1 MMKHRYISRVTL
13 TKHGMRTIA
22 ATALVAAATMGAYAQ
37 NEGWKQV
44 VDYKNHTVTI
54 TLGEEFA
61 QQDITEKLVNK
72 TYKKIKKSL
81 PRQYN
86 KHKLIVM
93 ANGMPIEDY
102 IPGRKS
108 DNEYDSY
115 WDGIDYKGK
124 PWVSNISKPN
134 NISLGLSNRH
144 IALWASHGRYYD
156 QKKGLWKWQRPNL
169 FCTTEDLFTQTIVV
183 PYLIPMLE
191 NAGATVFTPRER
203 DWQTKEIIVDNDK
216 GVSGEGS
223 WYGEHT
229 EKEPWT
235 DTGERGFGFRN
246 GILRDGENPFTMGTA
261 RMIRTTKKE
270 DKAIAIWQPNFK
282 EEGRYAVYVSYQT
295 MPKSVDD
302 AHYIV
307 RHKGQETHFIVNQKM
322 GGGTWVYLGT
332 FDFDKGE
339 NPFNCVALT
348 NQSKR
353 KGVVTAD
360 AVRFGGGMG
369 NIERGGDIS
378 HMPRCLEAARYY
390 AQWAGAPY
398 SIYGNKTGTDDY
410 AEDINT
416 RSLMT
421 NWLAGGSPYVP
432 TKEGKNVPI
441 ELSLAVHSDAGY
453 ERDGKSLVGS
463 LAICTTS
470 FNDGRLNS
478 GISRFASQDFIEALR
493 SNVTRDLSKKYKRWN
508 WRYLWDRNY
517 SETRLPE
524 VPSAIIETLSHQ
536 NFPDMKLGQDPNFKF
551 TMARSIYKTILRYV
565 SQMHRRP
572 CIVQPLQ
579 PHLFKAT
586 LTGDN
591 KVKLSWKAQDDELEP
606 TAVPT
611 SYNIYV
617 AAGSGGFDNGTNV
630 RGTSYTMELE
640 PGVMYRFK
648 VTAVNRGGESFPTST
663 LSAYYQPGATKTAM
677 VINGFSRL
685 SAPAVRDN
693 IHEQGFDIEE
703 DAGVSYGLTAGWS
716 GKQQCFNKSTMG
728 STEPNGL
735 GYSGNE
741 MAGNFV
747 MGNTFDYVYTHADAI
762 AATKKYNVVSCT
774 SETVES
780 GIVDLINYDV
790 VDLALGLQKYDENS
804 TVFYKS
810 IPSMLRNKLSA
821 YVLGHG
827 KLIASGAY
835 IGSDLQHDDERVWLE
850 STLKVAYGGAIH
862 TDTISGIKG
871 MGTEFDF
878 YRQLNPT
885 HYAATK
891 CDVLMP
897 VSTAF
902 CPLQYANGMSAG
914 VAYKGNDNATFT
926 MAFPFECIIDRN
938 KRLSIMNG
946 ILKFLE

>member
-1 MMKHRYISRVTL
+1 
-13 TKHGMRTIA
+13 MRTIA

-44 VDYKNHTVTI
+44 VDNKNHTVTI

-115 WDGIDYKGK
+115 WDDIDYKGK

-156 QKKGLWKWQRPNL
+156 QKKGFWKWQRPNL

-216 GVSGEGS
+216 GVSAEGS

-307 RHKGQETHFIVNQKM
+307 RHKGQETHFFVNQKM

-432 TKEGKNVPI
+432 TKEGKKVPI

-579 PHLFKAT
+579 PNLFKAT

-591 KVKLSWKAQDDELEP
+591 KVRLSWKAQDDELEP

-762 AATKKYNVVSCT
+762 AATKRYNVVSCT

-790 VDLALGLQKYDENS
+790 VDLALGLQKYDANS
-804 TVFYKS
+804 TIFYKS

-914 VAYKGNDNATFT
+914 VAYRGNDNATFT

>member
-1 MMKHRYISRVTL
+1 
-13 TKHGMRTIA
+13 MRTIA
-22 ATALVAAATMGAYAQ
+22 ATALVAAAIMGAYAQ

-44 VDYKNHTVTI
+44 VDNKNHTVTI

-295 MPKSVDD
+295 MQKSVDD

>member
-1 MMKHRYISRVTL
+1 
-13 TKHGMRTIA
+13 MRTIA

-44 VDYKNHTVTI
+44 VDNKNHTVTI

-432 TKEGKNVPI
+432 AKEGKKVPI

-728 STEPNGL
+728 CTEPNGL

-790 VDLALGLQKYDENS
+790 VDLALGLQKYDANS

>member
-1 MMKHRYISRVTL
+1 
-13 TKHGMRTIA
+13 MRTIA

-44 VDYKNHTVTI
+44 VDNKNHTVTI

-115 WDGIDYKGK
+115 WDDIDYKGK

-156 QKKGLWKWQRPNL
+156 QKKGFWKWQRPNL

-216 GVSGEGS
+216 GVSAEGS

-432 TKEGKNVPI
+432 AKEGKKVPI

-591 KVKLSWKAQDDELEP
+591 KVRLSWKAQDDELEP

-914 VAYKGNDNATFT
+914 VAYRGNDNATFT

>member
-1 MMKHRYISRVTL
+1 
-13 TKHGMRTIA
+13 MRTIA

-44 VDYKNHTVTI
+44 VDNKNHTVTI

-156 QKKGLWKWQRPNL
+156 QKKGFWKWQRPNL

-432 TKEGKNVPI
+432 TKEGKKVPI

-762 AATKKYNVVSCT
+762 AATKRYNVVSCT

-862 TDTISGIKG
+862 TDTISGING

-914 VAYKGNDNATFT
+914 VAYRGNDHATFT

>member
-1 MMKHRYISRVTL
+1 
-13 TKHGMRTIA
+13 MRTIA

-44 VDYKNHTVTI
+44 VDNKNHTVTI

-235 DTGERGFGFRN
+235 DTGERGFGFLN

-432 TKEGKNVPI
+432 TKEGKKVPI

>member
-1 MMKHRYISRVTL
+1 
-13 TKHGMRTIA
+13 MRTIA

-44 VDYKNHTVTI
+44 VDNKNHTVTI

-156 QKKGLWKWQRPNL
+156 QKKGFWKWQRPNL

-216 GVSGEGS
+216 GVSAEGS

-741 MAGNFV
+741 MVGNFV

-790 VDLALGLQKYDENS
+790 VDLALGLQKYDANS

>member
-1 MMKHRYISRVTL
+1 MKHRHISRVTL

-44 VDYKNHTVTI
+44 VDNKNHTVTI

-115 WDGIDYKGK
+115 WDGINYKGK

-156 QKKGLWKWQRPNL
+156 QKKGFWKWQRPNL

-432 TKEGKNVPI
+432 TKEGKKVPI

-617 AAGSGGFDNGTNV
+617 AAGTGGFDNGTNV

-914 VAYKGNDNATFT
+914 VAYRGNDNATFT

>member
-1 MMKHRYISRVTL
+1 MKHRHISRVTL

-37 NEGWKQV
+37 NEEWKQV
-44 VDYKNHTVTI
+44 VDNKNHTVTI

-156 QKKGLWKWQRPNL
+156 QKKGFWKWQRPNL

-339 NPFNCVALT
+339 NPFNSVALT

-432 TKEGKNVPI
+432 AKEGKKVPI

-463 LAICTTS
+463 LAICTTN

-586 LTGDN
+586 LTGTN
-591 KVKLSWKAQDDELEP
+591 KVRLSWKAQDDELEP

-617 AAGSGGFDNGTNV
+617 AAGTGGFDNGTNV
-630 RGTSYTMELE
+630 KGTSYTMELE

-790 VDLALGLQKYDENS
+790 VDLALGLQKYDANS
-804 TVFYKS
+804 TVFFKS

>member
-1 MMKHRYISRVTL
+1 
-13 TKHGMRTIA
+13 MRTIA

-44 VDYKNHTVTI
+44 VDNKNHTVTI

-156 QKKGLWKWQRPNL
+156 QKKGFWKWQRPNL

-270 DKAIAIWQPNFK
+270 DKAIAIWQPNFT

-307 RHKGQETHFIVNQKM
+307 RHKGQETHFFVNQKM

-432 TKEGKNVPI
+432 AKEGKKVPI

-591 KVKLSWKAQDDELEP
+591 KVRLSWKAQDDELEP

-914 VAYKGNDNATFT
+914 VAYRGNDNATFT

>member
-1 MMKHRYISRVTL
+1 
-13 TKHGMRTIA
+13 MRTIA

-44 VDYKNHTVTI
+44 VDNKNHTVTI

-156 QKKGLWKWQRPNL
+156 QKKGFWKWQRPNL

-216 GVSGEGS
+216 GVSAEGS

-432 TKEGKNVPI
+432 TKEGKKVPI

-591 KVKLSWKAQDDELEP
+591 KVRLSWKAQDDELEP

-762 AATKKYNVVSCT
+762 AATKRYNVVSCT

-790 VDLALGLQKYDENS
+790 VDLALGLQKYDANS

-850 STLKVAYGGAIH
+850 STLKVAYGGAVH

-914 VAYKGNDNATFT
+914 VAYRGNDNATFT

>member
-1 MMKHRYISRVTL
+1 
-13 TKHGMRTIA
+13 MRTIA

-44 VDYKNHTVTI
+44 VDNKNHTVTI

-115 WDGIDYKGK
+115 WDGINYKGK

-156 QKKGLWKWQRPNL
+156 QKKGFWKWQRPNL

-432 TKEGKNVPI
+432 TKEGKKVPI

-617 AAGSGGFDNGTNV
+617 AAGTGGFDNGTNV

-810 IPSMLRNKLSA
+810 IPSMLRNKLSS

-914 VAYKGNDNATFT
+914 VAYRGNDNATFT

>member
-1 MMKHRYISRVTL
+1 
-13 TKHGMRTIA
+13 MRTIA

-44 VDYKNHTVTI
+44 VDNKNHTVTI

-115 WDGIDYKGK
+115 WAGIDYKGK

-156 QKKGLWKWQRPNL
+156 QKKGFWKWQRPNL

-216 GVSGEGS
+216 GVSAEGS

-322 GGGTWVYLGT
+322 GSGTWVYLGT

-432 TKEGKNVPI
+432 TKEGKKVPI

-579 PHLFKAT
+579 PNLFKAT

-591 KVKLSWKAQDDELEP
+591 KVRLSWKAQDDELEP

-685 SAPAVRDN
+685 SAPAVIDN
-693 IHEQGFDIEE
+693 IHEQGFDIKE

-762 AATKKYNVVSCT
+762 AATKRYNVVSCT

-790 VDLALGLQKYDENS
+790 VDLALGLQKYDANS

-850 STLKVAYGGAIH
+850 STLKVAYGGAVH

-914 VAYKGNDNATFT
+914 VAYRGNDNATFT

>member
-1 MMKHRYISRVTL
+1 
-13 TKHGMRTIA
+13 MRTIA

-44 VDYKNHTVTI
+44 VDNKNHTVTI

-156 QKKGLWKWQRPNL
+156 QKMGLWKWQRPNL

-390 AQWAGAPY
+390 AQWAGVPY

-432 TKEGKNVPI
+432 TKEGKKVPI

-591 KVKLSWKAQDDELEP
+591 KVRLSWKAQDDELEP

-762 AATKKYNVVSCT
+762 AATKRYNVVSCT

-790 VDLALGLQKYDENS
+790 VDLALGLQKYDANS

-914 VAYKGNDNATFT
+914 VAYRGNDNATFT

>member
-1 MMKHRYISRVTL
+1 
-13 TKHGMRTIA
+13 MRTIA

-44 VDYKNHTVTI
+44 VDNKNHTVTI

-156 QKKGLWKWQRPNL
+156 QKKGFWKWQRPNL

-295 MPKSVDD
+295 MQKSVDD

-432 TKEGKNVPI
+432 TKEGKKVPI

-463 LAICTTS
+463 LAICTTN

-685 SAPAVRDN
+685 SAPAVRNN

-790 VDLALGLQKYDENS
+790 VDLALGLQKYDANS

-914 VAYKGNDNATFT
+914 VAYRGNDNATFT

>member
-1 MMKHRYISRVTL
+1 
-13 TKHGMRTIA
+13 MRTIA

-44 VDYKNHTVTI
+44 VDNKNHTVTI

-134 NISLGLSNRH
+134 KISLGLSNRH

-156 QKKGLWKWQRPNL
+156 QKKGFWKWQRPNL

-216 GVSGEGS
+216 GVSAEGS

-270 DKAIAIWQPNFK
+270 DKAIAIWQPNFT

-432 TKEGKNVPI
+432 TKEGKKVPI

-478 GISRFASQDFIEALR
+478 GISRFASQDFIEALS

-591 KVKLSWKAQDDELEP
+591 KVRLSWKAQDDELEP

-617 AAGSGGFDNGTNV
+617 AAGTGGFDNGTNV

-885 HYAATK
+885 HYTATK

>member
-1 MMKHRYISRVTL
+1 
-13 TKHGMRTIA
+13 MRTIA

-44 VDYKNHTVTI
+44 VDNKNHTVTI
-54 TLGEEFA
+54 SLGEEFA

-432 TKEGKNVPI
+432 TKEGKKVPI

-517 SETRLPE
+517 SETRLPK

-565 SQMHRRP
+565 SQMHRCP

-790 VDLALGLQKYDENS
+790 VDLALGLQKYDANS

-914 VAYKGNDNATFT
+914 VAYRGNDNATFT

-938 KRLSIMNG
+938 KRLNIMNG

>member
-1 MMKHRYISRVTL
+1 
-13 TKHGMRTIA
+13 MRTIA

-44 VDYKNHTVTI
+44 VDNKNHTVTI

-246 GILRDGENPFTMGTA
+246 GILRDGENPFTMGTT

-565 SQMHRRP
+565 SHMHRRP

-790 VDLALGLQKYDENS
+790 VDLALGLQKYDANS

>member
-1 MMKHRYISRVTL
+1 
-13 TKHGMRTIA
+13 MRTIA
-22 ATALVAAATMGAYAQ
+22 VTALVAAATMGAYAQ

-44 VDYKNHTVTI
+44 VDNKNHTVTI

-156 QKKGLWKWQRPNL
+156 QKKGFWKWQRPNL

-432 TKEGKNVPI
+432 AKEGKKVPI

-579 PHLFKAT
+579 PHLFKTT
-586 LTGDN
+586 LTGAN

-790 VDLALGLQKYDENS
+790 VDLALGLQKYDANS

>member
-1 MMKHRYISRVTL
+1 
-13 TKHGMRTIA
+13 MRTIA
-22 ATALVAAATMGAYAQ
+22 ATALVAAATIGAYAQ

-44 VDYKNHTVTI
+44 VDNKNHTVTI

-156 QKKGLWKWQRPNL
+156 QKKGFWKWQRPNL

-432 TKEGKNVPI
+432 TKEGKKVPI

-586 LTGDN
+586 LTGAN

-790 VDLALGLQKYDENS
+790 VDLALGLQKYDANS

-835 IGSDLQHDDERVWLE
+835 IGSDLQHEDERVWLE

-914 VAYKGNDNATFT
+914 VAYRGNDNATFT

>member
-1 MMKHRYISRVTL
+1 
-13 TKHGMRTIA
+13 MRTIA

-44 VDYKNHTVTI
+44 VDNKNHTVTI

-307 RHKGQETHFIVNQKM
+307 RHKGQETHFVVNQKM

-790 VDLALGLQKYDENS
+790 VDLALGLQKYDANS

>member
-1 MMKHRYISRVTL
+1 
-13 TKHGMRTIA
+13 MRTIA
-22 ATALVAAATMGAYAQ
+22 VTALVAAATMGAYAQ

-44 VDYKNHTVTI
+44 VDNKNHTVTI

-156 QKKGLWKWQRPNL
+156 QKKGFWKWQRPNL

-432 TKEGKNVPI
+432 TKEGKKVPI

-640 PGVMYRFK
+640 PGVMYCFK

-790 VDLALGLQKYDENS
+790 VDLALGLQKYDANS

-850 STLKVAYGGAIH
+850 NTLKVAYGGAIH

-914 VAYKGNDNATFT
+914 VAYRGNDNATFT

-938 KRLSIMNG
+938 KRLSIMSG

>member
-1 MMKHRYISRVTL
+1 
-13 TKHGMRTIA
+13 MRTIA

-44 VDYKNHTVTI
+44 VDNKNHTVTI

-156 QKKGLWKWQRPNL
+156 QKKGFWKWQRPNL

-295 MPKSVDD
+295 MPKSVDE

-432 TKEGKNVPI
+432 TKEGKKVPI

>member
-1 MMKHRYISRVTL
+1 
-13 TKHGMRTIA
+13 MRTIA

-44 VDYKNHTVTI
+44 VDNKNHTVTI

-86 KHKLIVM
+86 KHRLIVM

-156 QKKGLWKWQRPNL
+156 QKKGFWKWQRPNL

-216 GVSGEGS
+216 GVSAEGS

-432 TKEGKNVPI
+432 AKEGKKVPI

-579 PHLFKAT
+579 PNLFKAT

-591 KVKLSWKAQDDELEP
+591 KVRLSWKAQDDELEP

-693 IHEQGFDIEE
+693 IHEQGFDIKE

-762 AATKKYNVVSCT
+762 AATKRYNVVSCT

-790 VDLALGLQKYDENS
+790 VDLALGLQKYDANS

-850 STLKVAYGGAIH
+850 STLKVAYGGAVH

-914 VAYKGNDNATFT
+914 VAYRGNDNATFT

>member
-1 MMKHRYISRVTL
+1 
-13 TKHGMRTIA
+13 MRTIA
-22 ATALVAAATMGAYAQ
+22 VTALVAAATMGAYAQ

-44 VDYKNHTVTI
+44 VDNKNHTVTI

-156 QKKGLWKWQRPNL
+156 QKKGFWKWQRPNL

-432 TKEGKNVPI
+432 AKEGKKVPI

-586 LTGDN
+586 LNGAN

-790 VDLALGLQKYDENS
+790 VDLALGLQKYDANS

-914 VAYKGNDNATFT
+914 VAYRGNDNATFT

>member
-1 MMKHRYISRVTL
+1 
-13 TKHGMRTIA
+13 MRTIA

-44 VDYKNHTVTI
+44 VDNKNHTVTI

-156 QKKGLWKWQRPNL
+156 QKKGFWKWQRPNL

-216 GVSGEGS
+216 GVSAEGS

-579 PHLFKAT
+579 PNLFKAT

-591 KVKLSWKAQDDELEP
+591 KVRLSWKAQDDELEP

-693 IHEQGFDIEE
+693 IHEQGFDIKE

-762 AATKKYNVVSCT
+762 AATKRYNVVSCT

-790 VDLALGLQKYDENS
+790 VDLALGLQKYDANS

-914 VAYKGNDNATFT
+914 VAYRGNDNATFT

>member
-1 MMKHRYISRVTL
+1 
-13 TKHGMRTIA
+13 MRTIA

-44 VDYKNHTVTI
+44 VDNKNHTVTI

-115 WDGIDYKGK
+115 WDDIDYKGK

-156 QKKGLWKWQRPNL
+156 QKKGFWKWQRPNL

-216 GVSGEGS
+216 GVSAEGS

-307 RHKGQETHFIVNQKM
+307 RHKGQETHFYVNQKM

-432 TKEGKNVPI
+432 TKEGKKVPI

-579 PHLFKAT
+579 PNLFKAT

-591 KVKLSWKAQDDELEP
+591 KVRLSWKAQDDELEP

-663 LSAYYQPGATKTAM
+663 LSAYYQPGATKTTM

-693 IHEQGFDIEE
+693 IHEQGFDIKE

-762 AATKKYNVVSCT
+762 AATKRYNVVSCT

-790 VDLALGLQKYDENS
+790 VDLALGLQKYDANS

-914 VAYKGNDNATFT
+914 VAYRGNDNATFT

>member
-1 MMKHRYISRVTL
+1 
-13 TKHGMRTIA
+13 MRTIA

-44 VDYKNHTVTI
+44 VDNKNHTVTI

-216 GVSGEGS
+216 GVSAEGS

-432 TKEGKNVPI
+432 TKEGKKVPI

-586 LTGDN
+586 LTGTN
-591 KVKLSWKAQDDELEP
+591 KVRLSWKAQDDELEP

-790 VDLALGLQKYDENS
+790 VDLALGLQKYDANS

>member
-1 MMKHRYISRVTL
+1 
-13 TKHGMRTIA
+13 MRTIA

-44 VDYKNHTVTI
+44 VDNKNHTVTI

-156 QKKGLWKWQRPNL
+156 QKKGFWKWQRPNL

-432 TKEGKNVPI
+432 TKEGKKVPI

-591 KVKLSWKAQDDELEP
+591 KVRLSWKAQDDELEP

-762 AATKKYNVVSCT
+762 AATKRYNVVSCT

-914 VAYKGNDNATFT
+914 VAYRGNDNATFT

>member
-1 MMKHRYISRVTL
+1 MKHRHISRVTL

-44 VDYKNHTVTI
+44 VDNKNHTVTI

-156 QKKGLWKWQRPNL
+156 QKKGFWKWQRPNL

-216 GVSGEGS
+216 GVSAEGS

-470 FNDGRLNS
+470 FNDGRLSS

-790 VDLALGLQKYDENS
+790 VDLALGLQKYDANS

>member
-1 MMKHRYISRVTL
+1 
-13 TKHGMRTIA
+13 MRTIA

-44 VDYKNHTVTI
+44 VDNKNHTVTI

-432 TKEGKNVPI
+432 TKEGKKVPI

-606 TAVPT
+606 TVVPT

-790 VDLALGLQKYDENS
+790 VDLALGLQKYDANS

>member
-1 MMKHRYISRVTL
+1 
-13 TKHGMRTIA
+13 MRTIA

-44 VDYKNHTVTI
+44 VDNKNHTVTI

-156 QKKGLWKWQRPNL
+156 QKKGFWKWQRPNL

-216 GVSGEGS
+216 GVSAEGS

-871 MGTEFDF
+871 MGIEFDF

>member
-1 MMKHRYISRVTL
+1 
-13 TKHGMRTIA
+13 MRTIA

-44 VDYKNHTVTI
+44 VDNKNHTVTI

-295 MPKSVDD
+295 MQKSVDD

-617 AAGSGGFDNGTNV
+617 AAGSGGFNNGTNV

-790 VDLALGLQKYDENS
+790 VDLALGLQKYDANS

-914 VAYKGNDNATFT
+914 VAYRGNDNATFT

>member
-1 MMKHRYISRVTL
+1 
-13 TKHGMRTIA
+13 MRTIA

-44 VDYKNHTVTI
+44 VDNKNHTVTI

-432 TKEGKNVPI
+432 TKEGKKVPI

-790 VDLALGLQKYDENS
+790 VDLALGLQKYDANS

-878 YRQLNPT
+878 YRQLNST

>member
-1 MMKHRYISRVTL
+1 
-13 TKHGMRTIA
+13 MRTIA

-44 VDYKNHTVTI
+44 VDNKNHTVTI

-156 QKKGLWKWQRPNL
+156 QKKGFWKWQRPNL

-216 GVSGEGS
+216 GVSAEGS

-270 DKAIAIWQPNFK
+270 DKAIAIWQPNFT

-432 TKEGKNVPI
+432 TKEGKKVPI

-591 KVKLSWKAQDDELEP
+591 KVRLSWKAQDDELEP

-640 PGVMYRFK
+640 PGVLYRFK

-762 AATKKYNVVSCT
+762 AATKRYNVVSCT

-790 VDLALGLQKYDENS
+790 VDLALGLQKYDANS

-914 VAYKGNDNATFT
+914 VAYRGNDNATFT

>member
-1 MMKHRYISRVTL
+1 
-13 TKHGMRTIA
+13 MRTIA

-44 VDYKNHTVTI
+44 VDNKNHTVTI

-156 QKKGLWKWQRPNL
+156 QKKGFWKWQRPNL

-216 GVSGEGS
+216 DVSAEGS

-432 TKEGKNVPI
+432 TKEGKKVPI

-579 PHLFKAT
+579 PNLFKAT

-591 KVKLSWKAQDDELEP
+591 KVRLSWKAQDDELEP

-693 IHEQGFDIEE
+693 IHEQGFDIKE

-762 AATKKYNVVSCT
+762 AATKRYNVVSCT

-790 VDLALGLQKYDENS
+790 VDLALGLQKYDANS

-914 VAYKGNDNATFT
+914 VAYRGNDNATFT

>member
-1 MMKHRYISRVTL
+1 
-13 TKHGMRTIA
+13 MRTIA

-44 VDYKNHTVTI
+44 VDNKNHTVTI

-156 QKKGLWKWQRPNL
+156 QKKGFWKWQRPNL

-216 GVSGEGS
+216 GVSAEGS

-432 TKEGKNVPI
+432 TKEGKKVPI

-579 PHLFKAT
+579 PNLFKAT

-591 KVKLSWKAQDDELEP
+591 KVRLSWKAQDDELEP

-762 AATKKYNVVSCT
+762 AATKRYNVVSCT

-790 VDLALGLQKYDENS
+790 VDLALGLQKYDANS

-850 STLKVAYGGAIH
+850 STLKVAYGGAVH

-914 VAYKGNDNATFT
+914 VAYRGNDNATFT

>member
-1 MMKHRYISRVTL
+1 
-13 TKHGMRTIA
+13 MRTIA

-44 VDYKNHTVTI
+44 VDNKNHTVTI

-156 QKKGLWKWQRPNL
+156 QKKGFWKWQRPNL

-432 TKEGKNVPI
+432 AKEGKKVPI

-790 VDLALGLQKYDENS
+790 VDLALGLQKYDANS

-914 VAYKGNDNATFT
+914 VAYRGNDNATFT

>member
-1 MMKHRYISRVTL
+1 
-13 TKHGMRTIA
+13 MRTIA

-37 NEGWKQV
+37 NEEWKQV
-44 VDYKNHTVTI
+44 VDNKNHTVTI

-115 WDGIDYKGK
+115 WDGINYKGK

-156 QKKGLWKWQRPNL
+156 QKKGFWKWQRPNL

-183 PYLIPMLE
+183 PYLMPMLE

-432 TKEGKNVPI
+432 AKEGKKVPI

-579 PHLFKAT
+579 PHLLKAT
-586 LTGDN
+586 LTGTN
-591 KVKLSWKAQDDELEP
+591 KVRLSWKAQDDELEP

-617 AAGSGGFDNGTNV
+617 AAGTGGFDNGTNV

-790 VDLALGLQKYDENS
+790 VDLALGLQKYDANS

-914 VAYKGNDNATFT
+914 VAYRGNDNATFT